1 MLENCTKRKI
11 LFIINPVAGKGKT
24 IEVLPKLKE
33 LLEIY
38 KNEITA
44 EIKISS
50 RVGEISEITNE
61 HYSSGFREFVAVGG
75 DGSLSE
81 LLNGL
86 VFPTKEP
93 VTVGIIPMGTG
104 NDFVKNIYNEIDIDK
119 ILNSIFINNKKSIDI
134 GKVNNHYF
142 INVSSFGIDGPIIED
157 TEKFKKIL
165 PGKSA
170 YLYSTLK
177 AGMTFKASKVKVSTP
192 TESYEGSMLLIAI
205 GNGKYFGGGMKI
217 CPDADLSDGMFDV
230 CLVNDVSKTKFLRN
244 ISKIYSGRLGEI
256 KEVKYLRTNQLTIV
270 VQGKDYLINVD
281 GNLVGK
287 TPVSVSLIKKA
298 INIYV

>member
-1 MLENCTKRKI
+1 MLEVHVKRRV

-24 IEVLPKLKE
+24 IEVLPKLKD
-33 LLEIY
+33 LLEKFKDI
-38 KNEITA
+38 IAA

-50 RVGEISEITNE
+50 RIGEISEITKEYYNAG
-61 HYSSGFREFVAVGG
+61 YREFVAVGG

-86 VFPTKEP
+86 VFPADEP

-104 NDFVKNIYNEIDIDK
+104 NDFVKNIYDEINIDK
-119 ILNSIFINNKKSIDI
+119 ILNSIFINKTKSIDI
-134 GKVNNHYF
+134 GKVNDHYF

-157 TEKFKKIL
+157 TEKYKKIL

-177 AGMTFKASKVKVSTP
+177 AGMIFKPSIVKVSTP
-192 TESYEGSMLLIAI
+192 HESYEGAMLLIAI

-217 CPDADLSDGMFDV
+217 CPEADLSDGMFDV
-230 CLVNDVSKTKFLRN
+230 CLVNDVSKSKFLRN
-244 ISKIYSGRLGEI
+244 ISKIYSGRLAEI
-256 KEVKYLRTNQLTIV
+256 KEVKYLRTDQLTIV
-270 VQGKDYLINVD
+270 VQDKDYLINID

-287 TPVSVSLIKKA
+287 TPVSVSIIKKA
-298 INIYV
+298 ISIYV